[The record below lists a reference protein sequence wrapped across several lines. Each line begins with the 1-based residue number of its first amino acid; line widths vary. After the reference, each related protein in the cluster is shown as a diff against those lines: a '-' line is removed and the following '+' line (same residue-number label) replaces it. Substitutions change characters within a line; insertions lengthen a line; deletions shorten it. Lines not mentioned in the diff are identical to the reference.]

1 MAKEYLLLKEL
12 DDNLMC
18 PICHDVAINPVQEQK
33 CGKLFCSKCK
43 EELSINTCPCCKRRP
58 SYFEDTKSKC
68 ECSKTKFQFYYC
80 IVR

>member
-1 MAKEYLLLKEL
+1 MDNKEYSLLLDDKKYCLLKKL

-43 EELSINTCPCCKRRP
+43 EKLDQNTCAWCKRRP
-58 SYFEDTKSKC
+58 NYFEDTRSKL
-68 ECSKTKFQFYYC
+68 
-80 IVR
+80 V